1 MTTATNHPPAMREA
15 LRITG
20 VLAAAGVL
28 TASVLTGSAV
38 LVQMW
43 G

>member
-1 MTTATNHPPAMREA
+1 MNTATTHPPALREA

-20 VLAAAGVL
+20 VLAGAGVL
-28 TASVLTGSAV
+28 TLTVLTGSAV

>member
-1 MTTATNHPPAMREA
+1 MTTATHHQPALREA

-28 TASVLTGSAV
+28 TISVLTGTAV
-38 LVQMW
+38 IVQMW

>member
-1 MTTATNHPPAMREA
+1 MTTATQHQPVIREA

-28 TASVLTGSAV
+28 TISVLTGSAV